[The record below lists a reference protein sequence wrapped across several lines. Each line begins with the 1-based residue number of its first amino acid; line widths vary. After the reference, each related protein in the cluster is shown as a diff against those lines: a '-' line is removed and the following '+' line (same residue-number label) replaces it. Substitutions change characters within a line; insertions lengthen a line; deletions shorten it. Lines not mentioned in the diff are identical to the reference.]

1 MQEEEMYK
9 AEDFEKLN
17 EFEENKSGGAEF
29 DYEIVNKRILPL
41 AEQLIAK
48 FDELKHIDPKKILF
62 ILNHKNTGS
71 KNHIVL
77 AHTTRIP
84 QKWTELMYQLAG
96 VSYFYKI
103 EFYAKTTAALDE
115 SQMTALLYS
124 ELRRIGPEGK
134 MLVPDVHDW
143 WQVVIG
149 LGRKWF
155 YPNETCANL
164 LDEGVDWKKLMGQ
177 FYEDIRTKMEEFC
190 EENEIAYSTSVF

>member
-1 MQEEEMYK
+1 MQEEEKIYNV
-9 AEDFEKLN
+9 EK
-17 EFEENKSGGAEF
+17 ETSGGAEF
-29 DYEIVNKRILPL
+29 DYEIVNKRIRPL
-41 AEQLIAK
+41 AEQLIEK
-48 FDELKHIDPKKILF
+48 FDELKHIDPAKILF
-62 ILNHKNTGS
+62 VLNHKTAGS

-84 QKWTELMYQLAG
+84 VKWTELMYQLAG
-96 VSYFYKI
+96 VSYFYKM

-115 SQMTALLYS
+115 SQMIALLYS
-124 ELRRIGPEGK
+124 ELRRIGHEGK
-134 MLVPDVHDW
+134 MLIPDVHDW

-177 FYEDIRTKMEEFC
+177 FYEEIKTEE
-190 EENEIAYSTSVF
+190 